1 MNYLE
6 VKYEMQ
12 IKDELNTNDF
22 ISNVISSQQ
31 SLGRQKYP
39 KNFEH
44 KKLLD
49 LGFTYNKSTDGYGF
63 IKNFSFEEL
72 KDLAFKIDKLDNHIL
87 THGYIVLKI
96 YKGELYFWDTA
107 LIYENI
113 DTFEYCLKYHNIFKL
128 GELNVLTKSTSV
140 NEVLLN
146 LSNYTKRYEE
156 PELEFIT
163 QNCVWDKKEGVK
175 TLKSLVENINEY
187 IHFSKTINY

>member
-6 VKYEMQ
+6 VKYETQ

-31 SLGRQKYP
+31 SLGTQKYP

-96 YKGELYFWDTA
+96 YEDELYFWDTA

-113 DTFEYCLKYHNIFKL
+113 DTFEYCLKYHNIFRL
-128 GELNVLTKSTSV
+128 GEVNVLTKSTSV
-140 NEVLLN
+140 NEILLN

-175 TLKSLVENINEY
+175 TLKTLVGNINEY